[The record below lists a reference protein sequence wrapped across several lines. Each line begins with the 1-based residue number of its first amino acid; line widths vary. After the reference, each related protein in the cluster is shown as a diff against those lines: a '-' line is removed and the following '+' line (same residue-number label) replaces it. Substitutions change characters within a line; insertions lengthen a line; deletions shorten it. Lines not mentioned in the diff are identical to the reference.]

1 MVTIVICLLI
11 GTKIYK
17 FKANNGNVFF
27 PTWFCLGNISD
38 RFQATESIEE
48 SSEGNV

>member
-11 GTKIYK
+11 ETKIYK

-27 PTWFCLGNISD
+27 PTWLCLGNISD
-38 RFQATESIEE
+38 RFHATESREK
-48 SSEGNV
+48 SSGENV